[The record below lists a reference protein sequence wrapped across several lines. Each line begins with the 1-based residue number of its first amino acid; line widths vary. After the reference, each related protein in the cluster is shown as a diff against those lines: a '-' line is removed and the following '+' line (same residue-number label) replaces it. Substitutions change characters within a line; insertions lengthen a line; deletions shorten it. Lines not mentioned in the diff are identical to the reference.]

1 MKNYLMISLKGLIA
15 LSVLV
20 IAMLIA
26 LELRDQRSL
35 QGQLEY
41 KNRLLSE
48 LSVITGEELADIE
61 TITRQHLENA
71 NFLDFMQLLPDT
83 QDDARRVMRMSL
95 STL

>member
-1 MKNYLMISLKGLIA
+1 MMSLKGLIA

-61 TITRQHLENA
+61 TTSGNLRQCVEAL
-71 NFLDFMQLLPDT
+71 
-83 QDDARRVMRMSL
+83 SL
-95 STL
+95 IHI

>member
-1 MKNYLMISLKGLIA
+1 MISLKGLIA

-35 QGQLEY
+35 HGQLEY

-61 TITRQHLENA
+61 TISGNLRQ
-71 NFLDFMQLLPDT
+71 
-83 QDDARRVMRMSL
+83 
-95 STL
+95 